1 MVQLDS
7 EIPADALIAVA
18 EILAY
23 IYRANGYSLYSRRSK
38 MPLVRL
44 RLTGEGDEVL
54 VLYPSHRGGW
64 EAPGDFGAIAVPL
77 DRALETISA
86 NPFFLDLR
94 QDFG

>member
-1 MVQLDS
+1 M
-7 EIPADALIAVA
+7 PADPGILKRIRLRPRRPGHRALP
-18 EILAY
+18 
-23 IYRANGYSLYSRRSK
+23 RQRRHSLYSRRSK

-44 RLTGEGDEVL
+44 RMTGEGDEVL

-64 EAPGDFGAIAVPL
+64 EAPGDFGVIAVPL

-86 NPFFLDLR
+86 NPFFLELR